1 MKTVECKVRVRYSE
15 AGRRGY
21 AHHAHFFNWF
31 DIGLEEIIKLCGSSY
46 KEIEELGYF
55 LAPIADSCRF
65 HHPASYN
72 DELTIRVTVADLSS
86 VKVRFAYEVI
96 REKDAKLVA
105 TGQTDHVFVD
115 KSFRP
120 YSIKRVMPRLYAM
133 LEDMKQTDI

>member
-1 MKTVECKVRVRYSE
+1 MKTVECKIRVRYSE
-15 AGRRGY
+15 AGRQGY
-21 AHHAHFFNWF
+21 AHHAHYFSWF

-46 KEIEELGYF
+46 KEIEDIGYF
-55 LAPIADSCRF
+55 LAPIFDSCKYY
-65 HHPASYN
+65 HPAGYN

-86 VKVRFAYEVI
+86 VKVRFSYEVI

-115 KSFRP
+115 KNFRP

-133 LEDMKQTDI
+133 LEDMAQKEL